1 MLIPSDQP
9 ASDSGAARLPAG
21 TGLPAGSELP
31 AGSDFPAGA
40 GLPASA
46 PLDTVAAALA
56 MAGASLG
63 YLRDPGAASLPP
75 AELGGALEAIGMLG
89 GKLAAARAAV
99 LARFEAERAFAGD
112 GHGSATAWL
121 KARSRMTGQA
131 AGAQVRQMR
140 QFRDHPVIADAV
152 ASGQVSPSWAA
163 KLAEWTSRLP
173 GDWRHD
179 VDKLLADTASAGANL
194 EDLAVVAR
202 AAYEKWR
209 SLQPDPDDPDDG
221 FDDRFLRLGTT
232 IDNAGRVNGNLTPE
246 CTLALQAVLD
256 SLGKKAGPEDERTE
270 AQRYHDALQLACE
283 LLLRARLVPDRAGA
297 DTRVDAVI
305 DLARLLNLPGASE
318 LHEAWLAALAGEHG
332 YLDGTDAETAACD
345 AIIAPVVTGHPD
357 LAVVD
362 QMIDVI
368 VAFLDATEEANSDA
382 AGAGAGVNA
391 AGAGAGAPGTT
402 ATETPG
408 GADTASAG
416 DRTRALSAGALSPQA
431 WQALRYAI
439 ARLAVNLVAGPDR
452 LASILR
458 RGLLDA
464 PYNSKSVVL
473 DVGYSDSVPGSIRRA
488 VQLRA
493 RHCEWPG
500 CRKPL
505 AWCDIHHLR
514 HKSDGGPTS
523 VTDCVALCQ
532 FHHDVCIH
540 RWGWRLALHPDGT
553 TTAYGPKG
561 QVLHSHGPPGGGPPG
576 KDPPDKR
583 AA

>member
-1 MLIPSDQP
+1 MCTDGDGVP
-9 ASDSGAARLPAG
+9 A
-21 TGLPAGSELP
+21 
-31 AGSDFPAGA
+31 
-40 GLPASA
+40 
-46 PLDTVAAALA
+46 TVAEALRMAEAAL
-56 MAGASLG
+56 GF
-63 YLRDPGAASLPP
+63 LRAPGAASLLP
-75 AELGGALEAIGMLG
+75 AELGGVLESVGLLG

-99 LARFEAERAFAGD
+99 LARFEAERAYTAD
-112 GHGSATAWL
+112 GYGSCTAWL
-121 KARSRMTGQA
+121 KARGRMTGQA

-140 QFRDHPVIADAV
+140 QFGDHPVIEGAV
-152 ASGQVSPSWAA
+152 ATGEVSESWAA
-163 KLAEWTSRLP
+163 KLAEWTRRLP
-173 GDWRHD
+173 EDWRHD

-209 SLQPDPDDPDDG
+209 SQQPDPDGDDDG

-232 IDNAGRVNGNLTPE
+232 IDNAGQVNGSLTPE
-246 CTLALQAVLD
+246 CTAALQAVLE

-283 LLLRARLVPDRAGA
+283 LLLRAQLVPDRAGA

-305 DLARLLNLPGASE
+305 DLTRLLGLPGASE
-318 LHEAWLAALAGEHG
+318 LQEAWLAALTGQHG
-332 YLDGTDAETAACD
+332 YLDGKDAEVAACD
-345 AIIAPVVTGHPD
+345 AIISPVVTGHPD

-368 VAFLDATEEANSDA
+368 VAHLDATQAVGEQ
-382 AGAGAGVNA
+382 
-391 AGAGAGAPGTT
+391 GT
-402 ATETPG
+402 
-408 GADTASAG
+408 
-416 DRTRALSAGALSPQA
+416 ALSPQA
-431 WQALRYAI
+431 LSPQARQALRYAI
-439 ARLAVNLVAGPDR
+439 ARLAVDLVGGPGR

-464 PYNSKSVVL
+464 PYNSKSVIL
-473 DVGYSDSVPGSIRRA
+473 DVGVSASVPGYIRRA

-514 HKSDGGPTS
+514 HQSDGGPTS

-532 FHHDVCIH
+532 LHHDTCIH
-540 RWGWRLALHPDGT
+540 RWGWRLTLHPDGT
-553 TTAYGPKG
+553 TTAYGPRG
-561 QVLHSHGPPGGGPPG
+561 QVLYSHGPPGQGPPEGSGPPGGGPPG
-576 KDPPDKR
+576 GRPPRDGR
-583 AA
+583 PEDHAPPGHQAA